1 MSSQPPIPAELWEQ
15 IPSAA
20 QAAILALVQQ
30 YESRLQALQDQVT
43 ELQQRLNQNST
54 NSSKPPSSDP
64 PALKRAP
71 PKTPSAKK
79 AGGQHGH
86 AKVQRALVDQPDA
99 LHDCKPTVCRHCQQ
113 PLHGDD
119 PEPLRHQVW
128 DVPPIRPIVTE
139 YRRHRLTCPRCGLT
153 TCGSA
158 PAGQDGPRLK
168 ASCVLLTGA
177 YRLSKTKAA
186 RLLTDLF
193 SIPLCAG
200 QVCATEA
207 EVGQQLKP
215 VVDELL
221 AAARQQPANVD
232 ETSMGRGRWL
242 WVMVTAVATVY
253 QIASGRNRA
262 ALRALV
268 GMDYRRVL
276 TSDRHSVYSHLAE
289 GRHQWCWSHLRR
301 DFQAM
306 VDRNNTG
313 SVIGKEL
320 LAMSGQ
326 MLGWWKRVR
335 DGTLTKVRFAGRLHA
350 QREFRVRFRAAL
362 ERGSVCGCAK
372 TAGTCREL
380 LRGEVS
386 MFLFAFV
393 DGVEPT
399 NNAAERA
406 LRHGVLWRKMSH
418 GPKSVKG
425 SEYLA
430 CIWSVVETCRQQGRS
445 VWSYLTECVAAAAQG
460 HAFPSLLNAQTA
472 ALTA

>member
-1 MSSQPPIPAELWEQ
+1 MKADPPIPDELWQQ
-15 IPSAA
+15 IPPAA
-20 QAAILALVQQ
+20 QASILALIQQ
-30 YESRLQALQDQVT
+30 YEQRLA
-43 ELQQRLNQNST
+43 ELEARLNQNST

-64 PALKRAP
+64 PAVKRAP

-86 AKVQRALVDQPDA
+86 AKAQRALVDHPDA
-99 LHDCKPTVCRHCQQ
+99 IHDCKPAACRHCQQ

-119 PEPLRHQVW
+119 PQPLRYQVW
-128 DVPPIRPIVTE
+128 DVPPVRPIVTE
-139 YRRHRLTCPRCGLT
+139 YRRHRLRCPRCGMT

-168 ASCVLLTGA
+168 AACVLLTGA
-177 YRLSKTKAA
+177 YRLSKAKAA

-207 EVGQQLKP
+207 EVGQGLRP

-232 ETSMGRGRWL
+232 ETSMGRRRWL

-253 QIASGRNRA
+253 QIASSRNRA

-268 GMDYRRVL
+268 GSDYRRAL
-276 TSDRHSVYSHLAE
+276 TSDRHSIYSHLAE

-306 VDRNNTG
+306 VDRNNAG
-313 SVIGKEL
+313 SAIGKEL
-320 LAMSGQ
+320 LTMSGQ

-350 QREFRVRFRAAL
+350 QRDFRVRFRAVLA
-362 ERGSVCGCAK
+362 RGAVSGCAK

-393 DGVEPT
+393 NGVEPT

-418 GPKSVKG
+418 GPKSVVG
-425 SEYLA
+425 SEYLGR
-430 CIWSVVETCRQQGRS
+430 IWSVVETCRQQGRG
-445 VWSYLTECVAAAAQG
+445 VWDFLTACMTAAAEG
-460 HAFPSLLNAQTA
+460 RITPSLVAPPSVVHA
-472 ALTA
+472 A

>member
-1 MSSQPPIPAELWEQ
+1 MNADPPIPDGLWQQ
-15 IPSAA
+15 IPPAA
-20 QAAILALVQQ
+20 QAAIRALIQRYERRLADL
-30 YESRLQALQDQVT
+30 EARLK
-43 ELQQRLNQNST
+43 QNST

-64 PALKRAP
+64 PSLKRSP
-71 PKTPSAKK
+71 PKPPSRNK

-86 AKVQRALVDQPDA
+86 AKVQRALVDHPDTI
-99 LHDCKPTVCRHCQQ
+99 HDCKPTACRHCQQ
-113 PLHGDD
+113 QLH
-119 PEPLRHQVW
+119 HQVW
-128 DVPPIRPIVTE
+128 DVPPVRPIVTE

-153 TCGSA
+153 TCGSV
-158 PAGQDGPRLK
+158 PAGQEGPRLK
-168 ASCVLLTGA
+168 AACVLLTGA
-177 YRLSKTKAA
+177 YRLSKSKAA
-186 RLLTDLF
+186 RLLSDPF
-193 SIPLCAG
+193 SIPLYAG

-232 ETSMGRGRWL
+232 ETSMGRRRWL

-262 ALRALV
+262 ALKTLV
-268 GMDYRRVL
+268 GTDYRRVL
-276 TSDRHSVYSHLAE
+276 TSDRHSVYSHLDE

-306 VDRNNTG
+306 VDRNNAG
-313 SVIGKEL
+313 SAIGKEL

-350 QREFRVRFRAAL
+350 QRDFRVRFRAVL
-362 ERGSVCGCAK
+362 ERGAACGSVK

-418 GPKSVKG
+418 GPKSAKG

-430 CIWSVVETCRQQGRS
+430 CIWSVVETCRQQGRG
-445 VWSYLTECVAAAAQG
+445 VWDFLTACMDAAAEERIM
-460 HAFPSLLNAQTA
+460 PSLLTLPNNVRA
-472 ALTA
+472 A

>member
-1 MSSQPPIPAELWEQ
+1 MNADTPIPDELWAQ
-15 IPSAA
+15 IPPTA
-20 QAAILALVQQ
+20 QAAIRALIQRYERRLADLEAQ
-30 YESRLQALQDQVT
+30 LKH
-43 ELQQRLNQNST
+43 NST

-64 PALKRAP
+64 PSLKRPP
-71 PKTPSAKK
+71 PKPTLSNK

-86 AKVQRALVDQPDA
+86 AKVQRALVDHPDA
-99 LHDCKPTVCRHCQQ
+99 IHDCKPTACRNCQQ
-113 PLHGDD
+113 LLHGDD
-119 PEPLRHQVW
+119 PQPLRHQVW
-128 DVPPIRPIVTE
+128 DVPPVRPIVTE
-139 YRRHRLTCPRCGLT
+139 YRRHRLICLRCGLS

-168 ASCVLLTGA
+168 AACVLFTEA
-177 YRLSKTKAA
+177 YRLSKSKAA
-186 RLLTDLF
+186 RLLGDLF

-221 AAARQQPANVD
+221 AAARQLPANVD
-232 ETSMGRGRWL
+232 ETSMGRRRWL

-268 GMDYRRVL
+268 GTDYRRVL

-289 GRHQWCWSHLRR
+289 ERHQWCWSHLRR

-306 VDRNNTG
+306 VDRKNTG
-313 SVIGKEL
+313 SAIGKEL

-350 QREFRVRFRAAL
+350 QREFRVRFRAVL
-362 ERGSVCGCAK
+362 ERGSMCACAK

-393 DGVEPT
+393 SGVEPT

-406 LRHGVLWRKMSH
+406 VRHGVLWRKMSH
-418 GPKSVKG
+418 GPKSVVG
-425 SEYLA
+425 SEYLG
-430 CIWSVVETCRQQGRS
+430 CIWSVVETCRQHGRG
-445 VWSYLTECVAAAAQG
+445 VWDYLTACMAAAAEG
-460 HAFPSLLNAQTA
+460 RVLPSLLTLPSGAHA
-472 ALTA
+472 A

>member
-1 MSSQPPIPAELWEQ
+1 MNADPPISDELWRQ
-15 IPSAA
+15 IPPTA
-20 QAAILALVQQ
+20 QAAILALIQQ
-30 YESRLQALQDQVT
+30 YEQRLA
-43 ELQQRLNQNST
+43 ELEARLNQNST

-71 PKTPSAKK
+71 PKTPSTKK

-86 AKVQRALVDQPDA
+86 AKVQRALVDHPDA
-99 LHDCKPTVCRHCQQ
+99 IHDCKPTACRHCQQ

-119 PEPLRHQVW
+119 PQPLRHQVW
-128 DVPPIRPIVTE
+128 DVPPVRPTVTE

-153 TCGSA
+153 TCASA
-158 PAGQDGPRLK
+158 PTGQDGPRLK
-168 ASCVLLTGA
+168 AACVLLTGA
-177 YRLSKTKAA
+177 YRLSKSKAA
-186 RLLTDLF
+186 RLLSDLF

-221 AAARQQPANVD
+221 EAARQQPANVD

-268 GMDYRRVL
+268 GTEYRRVL

-306 VDRNNTG
+306 VDRNNAG
-313 SVIGKEL
+313 SAIGKEL
-320 LAMSGQ
+320 LALSGQ

-350 QREFRVRFRAAL
+350 QREFRVRFRAVL

-430 CIWSVVETCRQQGRS
+430 CIWSVVETCRQQRRN
-445 VWSYLTECVAAAAQG
+445 VWDFLTACMAAAAQG
-460 HAFPSLLNAQTA
+460 RVLPSLLTLPSDVHA
-472 ALTA
+472 A

>member
-1 MSSQPPIPAELWEQ
+1 MSLQPPIPAELWDQ
-15 IPSAA
+15 IPPAA
-20 QAAILALVQQ
+20 QVAILALVQQ
-30 YESRLQALQDQVT
+30 YEGQLQNLQEQVT
-43 ELQQRLNQNST
+43 ELKQRLNQNST
-54 NSSKPPSSDP
+54 NSSKPPSCDP
-64 PALKRAP
+64 PILKRSP
-71 PKTPSAKK
+71 PKPPSNNK
-79 AGGQHGH
+79 AGGQRGH
-86 AKVQRALVDQPDA
+86 AKVQRALVDHPDA
-99 LHDCKPTVCRHCQQ
+99 IHDCKPTACRRCQQ

-119 PEPLRHQVW
+119 SQPLRHQVW
-128 DVPPIRPIVTE
+128 DVPPVRPIVTE

-158 PAGQDGPRLK
+158 PSGQDGPRLK
-168 ASCVLLTGA
+168 AASVLLTGA
-177 YRLSKTKAA
+177 YHLSKAKAA
-186 RLLTDLF
+186 RLLNDLF

-221 AAARQQPANVD
+221 AAARQQPANID
-232 ETSMGRGRWL
+232 ETSMGRRRWL

-268 GMDYRRVL
+268 GTDYRRVL
-276 TSDRHSVYSHLAE
+276 TSDRHSIYSHLAE
-289 GRHQWCWSHLRR
+289 DRHQWCWSHLRR

-306 VDRNNTG
+306 VDRNNAG
-313 SVIGKEL
+313 SAIGMEL
-320 LAMSGQ
+320 LAMSSQ
-326 MLGWWKRVR
+326 IFRWWKRVR
-335 DGTLTKVRFAGRLHA
+335 DRTLTKVRFAGRLHA
-350 QREFRVRFRAAL
+350 QRDFRVRFRAVLA
-362 ERGSVCGCAK
+362 RGSACGCAK

-406 LRHGVLWRKMSH
+406 LRRGVLWQKMSH
-418 GPKSVKG
+418 GPKSAVG
-425 SEYLA
+425 SEYLG

-445 VWSYLTECVAAAAQG
+445 VWDFLTECVAAVADGYAV
-460 HAFPSLLNAQTA
+460 PSLWTPPTFVPA
-472 ALTA
+472 A

>member
-1 MSSQPPIPAELWEQ
+1 MSLQPPIPAELWDQ

-20 QAAILALVQQ
+20 QVAILALVQQ
-30 YESRLQALQDQVT
+30 YERRLQTLQKQVT
-43 ELQQRLNQNST
+43 ELQQCLNQNST

-64 PALKRAP
+64 PTLKRSP
-71 PKTPSAKK
+71 PKPSSNNK
-79 AGGQHGH
+79 AGVQRGH
-86 AKVQRALVDQPDA
+86 AKVQRVLVDHPDTI
-99 LHDCKPTVCRHCQQ
+99 HDCKPTVCRNCQQ

-119 PEPLRHQVW
+119 PQPLRHQVW
-128 DVPPIRPIVTE
+128 DVPPVRPLVTE

-168 ASCVLLTGA
+168 AACVLLTGA
-177 YRLSKTKAA
+177 YRLSKSKAA

-200 QVCATEA
+200 QVCATET

-232 ETSMGRGRWL
+232 ETSMGPRRWL
-242 WVMVTAVATVY
+242 WVMVTTVATVY
-253 QIASGRNRA
+253 QIASSRNRA
-262 ALRALV
+262 ALKTLV
-268 GMDYRRVL
+268 GTDYRRVL
-276 TSDRHSVYSHLAE
+276 TSDRHSIYSHLAE

-306 VDRNNTG
+306 VDRNNAG
-313 SVIGKEL
+313 SAIGKEL

-350 QREFRVRFRAAL
+350 QREFRVRFRAVLA
-362 ERGSVCGCAK
+362 RGSVCGCAK

-386 MFLFAFV
+386 LFLFAFV

-406 LRHGVLWRKMSH
+406 LRHGVLWRKQSH
-418 GPKSVKG
+418 GPKSVAG
-425 SEYLA
+425 SEYLG
-430 CIWSVVETCRQQGRS
+430 CIWSVVETCRQQGRG
-445 VWSYLTECVAAAAQG
+445 VWDFLTACMAAAAEG
-460 HAFPSLLNAQTA
+460 RVLPSLLTVPSDVQA
-472 ALTA
+472 A

>member
-1 MSSQPPIPAELWEQ
+1 MNADPPISDELWRQ
-15 IPSAA
+15 IPPTA
-20 QAAILALVQQ
+20 QAAILALIQQ
-30 YESRLQALQDQVT
+30 YEQRLA
-43 ELQQRLNQNST
+43 ELEARLNQNST

-71 PKTPSAKK
+71 PKTPSTKK

-86 AKVQRALVDQPDA
+86 AKVQRALVDHPDA
-99 LHDCKPTVCRHCQQ
+99 IHDCKPTACRNCQQ
-113 PLHGDD
+113 LLHGDD
-119 PEPLRHQVW
+119 PQPLRHQVW
-128 DVPPIRPIVTE
+128 DVPPVRPTVTE

-153 TCGSA
+153 TCASA
-158 PAGQDGPRLK
+158 PTGQDGPRLK
-168 ASCVLLTGA
+168 AACVLLTGA
-177 YRLSKTKAA
+177 YRLSKSKAA
-186 RLLTDLF
+186 RLLSDLF

-221 AAARQQPANVD
+221 EAARQQPANVD

-268 GMDYRRVL
+268 GTEYRRVL

-306 VDRNNTG
+306 VDRNNAG
-313 SVIGKEL
+313 SAIGKEL
-320 LAMSGQ
+320 LALSGQ

-350 QREFRVRFRAAL
+350 QREFRVRFRAVL

-430 CIWSVVETCRQQGRS
+430 CIWSVVETCRQQRRN
-445 VWSYLTECVAAAAQG
+445 VWDFLTACMAAAAQG
-460 HAFPSLLNAQTA
+460 RIMPSLLPLPNTA
-472 ALTA
+472 HAA

>member
-1 MSSQPPIPAELWEQ
+1 MSSQPPIPAELWDQ
-15 IPSAA
+15 IPPAA
-20 QAAILALVQQ
+20 QAAILTLVQH
-30 YESRLQALQDQVT
+30 YERRLQALQQKVN
-43 ELQQRLNQNST
+43 ELQQRLNQNSS

-64 PALKRAP
+64 PAFKRSP
-71 PKTPSAKK
+71 PKLPSNNK
-79 AGGQHGH
+79 AGGQRGH
-86 AKVQRALVDQPDA
+86 AKAQRALVDHPDVI
-99 LHDCKPTVCRHCQQ
+99 HDCKPTACRNCQQ

-119 PEPLRHQVW
+119 PQPLRHQVW
-128 DVPPIRPIVTE
+128 DVPPVRPIVTE
-139 YRRHRLTCPRCGLT
+139 YRRHRLICPRCGRT

-168 ASCVLLTGA
+168 AACVLLTGV
-177 YRLSKTKAA
+177 YRLSKAKAA

-193 SIPLCAG
+193 AIPLCAG

-207 EVGQQLKP
+207 EVGQGLRP

-221 AAARQQPANVD
+221 VAARQQPANVD

-253 QIASGRNRA
+253 QIASRRNRA

-268 GMDYRRVL
+268 GTDYRRVL
-276 TSDRHSVYSHLAE
+276 TSDRHSLYRHLAE
-289 GRHQWCWSHLRR
+289 DRHQWCWSHLRR

-306 VDRNNTG
+306 VDRNNVG
-313 SVIGKEL
+313 SAIGTEL
-320 LAMSGQ
+320 LALSGQ

-350 QREFRVRFRAAL
+350 QRDFRVRFRAVL
-362 ERGSVCGCAK
+362 ERGSMCGCAK

-418 GPKSVKG
+418 GPKSLKG
-425 SEYLA
+425 SEYLG
-430 CIWSVVETCRQQGRS
+430 CIWSVVETCRQQERG
-445 VWSYLTECVAAAAQG
+445 VWDFLTVCMAAAAEG
-460 HAFPSLLNAQTA
+460 RIMPSLLTAPNASHA
-472 ALTA
+472 A